1 MSFLQQ
7 KDEITTFKA
16 VTNDNEALTLVALTV
31 FEDDVSLTVLKDDKE
46 IATLGCRWTNNKRQG
61 LKGDNVYIEVEKKQ
75 DNLKNF
81 DLIVL
86 NSATEAGAGFK
97 HDTNQVRIFHKGG
110 KEVQTALLSKE
121 AIAEIILEE
130 VKKVAS

>member
-46 IATLGCRWTNNKRQG
+46 IATLACRWTNNKRQG
-61 LKGDNVYIEVEKKQ
+61 LKGDNVYFELEKKQ
-75 DNLKNF
+75 DNLKAKR
-81 DLIVL
+81 V
-86 NSATEAGAGFK
+86 FK
-97 HDTNQVRIFHKGG
+97 
-110 KEVQTALLSKE
+110 KEKFYKPEQQIDYLSM
-121 AIAEIILEE
+121 I
-130 VKKVAS
+130 SN